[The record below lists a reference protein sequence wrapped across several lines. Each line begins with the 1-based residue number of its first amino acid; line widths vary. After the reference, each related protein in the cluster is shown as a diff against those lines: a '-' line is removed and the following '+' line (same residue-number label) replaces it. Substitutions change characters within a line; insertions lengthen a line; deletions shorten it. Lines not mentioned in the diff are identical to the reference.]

1 MELFKLVG
9 QFAVNGT
16 DEAKKEIKDTSNTA
30 SSEGGKMQKT
40 FAKIGEAVKN
50 AFKSKEPEV
59 FGRDLSSL
67 TGSIDRQEEFL
78 DSLKKKYESLYLEFG
93 ENSKEAKDCASQIE
107 KLSTKLKKNKD
118 ALKEAE
124 NAADK
129 FDKSLDEA
137 GDGAE
142 EAENGIVEAMKKI
155 GAAVAAAFALDAIK
169 DFGAKCVEIA
179 DSSSSAINGFA
190 ASTGTATEEL
200 QGYEDVMHRIYKNN
214 FGESFEDVAGAMA
227 TIKQQAGDIG
237 ADELEKMTTN
247 ALILRDT
254 FDFEVNESM
263 RAAKMLVDQFGI
275 SSDEAYNMIAQ
286 GAQNGLDK
294 NGDLLDSINEY
305 SVHYEQLGFT
315 AEDFFNSLANGTEAG
330 TFSVDKLGDAMK
342 EFGIRAKDGSDGSR
356 DAFKTLGLDAD
367 DMFRKFNKGGED
379 AKTATQ
385 QVIEKLMEMEPGV
398 DQTTAGVALFGTMW
412 EDLGAEGIAALG
424 SLNGEISTSKNSL
437 EEINAVKYDNI
448 GSAISGLGRAFE
460 VNLLM
465 PIGEK
470 LIPVIEKAIEKVNA
484 FGTWCSENE
493 TTLTI
498 IGIAIGTLAA
508 AIGAYNIAL
517 NWATITQTIATAATA
532 AFGAAVAFATSPIT
546 LIILAIGALIAIG
559 VLLYKNW
566 DEVKAKCIEVWNSIK
581 EFFSK
586 LWKNIKTACIDAWD
600 NIKEKISKVWNSIKT
615 ACSDVW
621 NGIKTS
627 LSNVWNGIKTT
638 VSTVFDSIKQKISD
652 IWTGIKTTISNVVNG
667 VKSTISTVFNS
678 IKSTATTVWNGIKT
692 AITSPIETAKN
703 TISDIIEKIKNIFD
717 FDWSLPKIKLPHFKV
732 SGGKAP
738 WGFMGE
744 GSLPSVSVSWY
755 ARAMDNAM
763 LLQSP
768 TIFGYSEASGNLLG
782 GGEAGNE
789 VVAGANTLM
798 GMIQNA
804 VARENTGL
812 AAILTKILEAIVVM
826 DANMGG
832 HLREALEDV
841 GFEINGREFARL
853 VKAVN

>member
-1 MELFKLVG
+1 MDIFKLVG
-9 QFAVNGT
+9 KISVDA
-16 DEAKKEIKDTSNTA
+16 DEAKQEIKDTTDEA
-30 SSEGGKMQKT
+30 EEGSDKMT
-40 FAKIGEAVKN
+40 E
-50 AFKSKEPEV
+50 AFKKV
-59 FGRDLSSL
+59 G
-67 TGSIDRQEEFL
+67 
-78 DSLKKKYESLYLEFG
+78 
-93 ENSKEAKDCASQIE
+93 
-107 KLSTKLKKNKD
+107 
-118 ALKEAE
+118 
-124 NAADK
+124 
-129 FDKSLDEA
+129 
-137 GDGAE
+137 GA
-142 EAENGIVEAMKKI
+142 I
-155 GAAVAAAFALDAIK
+155 AAFFAVDAIK
-169 DFGAKCVEIA
+169 DFGAKCVSIA

-190 ASTGTATEEL
+190 ASTGTATDEL
-200 QGYEDVMHRIYKNN
+200 KEYEDAMLRIYKNN

-263 RAAKMLVDQFGI
+263 RAAKMLTDQFGI
-275 SSDEAYNMIAQ
+275 SSEQAFNMIAQ

-342 EFGIRAKDGSDGSR
+342 EFGIRCKDQSESTTV
-356 DAFKTLGLDAD
+356 AFETLGFSAD
-367 DMFRKFNKGGED
+367 DMAYRFAEGGDTAKQAFSEVMNALMNLED
-379 AKTATQ
+379 PVQ
-385 QVIEKLMEMEPGV
+385 RDIQ
-398 DQTTAGVALFGTMW
+398 GVALFGTMW
-412 EDLGAEGIAALG
+412 EDLGVEGIKALG
-424 SLNGEISTSKNSL
+424 NLDGGIDSTKNSL

-460 VNLLM
+460 VNILM

-470 LIPVIEKAIEKVNA
+470 LIPVIESAVNTLNK
-484 FGTWCSENE
+484 FGEWCSENE

-498 IGIAIGTLAA
+498 IGIAVGTLAA

-517 NWATITQTIATAATA
+517 NWATITQTIATAATT

-546 LIILAIGALIAIG
+546 LIIVAIGALIAIG

-566 DEVKAKCIEVWNSIK
+566 D
-581 EFFSK
+581 
-586 LWKNIKTACIDAWD
+586 T
-600 NIKEKISKVWNSIKT
+600 IKEKCSEIWGNITAKFTEIKDNIVGKVTEMKDKAVAKFNEIKDGAKEKFENVKQAVSEKFNAVKEKMGT
-615 ACSDVW
+615 IMEAAKKTVSEKLSNIKKAYDEHGGGIKGAAAAAMEGVKGYYSAGFSFIDNLTGGKLSNIVNTIKNKMNDAKAKVGEIL
-621 NGIKTS
+621 NGIKEKFS
-627 LSNVWNGIKTT
+627 SIFESVKTT
-638 VSTVFDSIKQKISD
+638 VS
-652 IWTGIKTTISNVVNG
+652 N
-667 VKSTISTVFNS
+667 
-678 IKSTATTVWNGIKT
+678 
-692 AITSPIETAKN
+692 AIN
-703 TISDIIEKIKNIFD
+703 KIKGMFN
-717 FDWSLPKIKLPHFKV
+717 FDWSLPKIKLPHFTV

-744 GSLPSVSVSWY
+744 GSLPNVSVSWY

-798 GMIQNA
+798 GMISDA
-804 VARENTGL
+804 VAKENTGL
-812 AAILTKILEAIVVM
+812 VAILSKILDAILTM

-832 HLREALEDV
+832 HLREALEDM